1 VQVFVIPKLAV
12 GWEIGRSDS
21 SSRGTG
27 LSRSTVSVL
36 DALQQGYPESRG
48 TGLSRSTVSVLDAL
62 QWTRKEKTH
71 ASSEKPLPTLIKE
84 KEPL

>member
-1 VQVFVIPKLAV
+1 MQVFVIPKLAV

-21 SSRGTG
+21 S
-27 LSRSTVSVL
+27 
-36 DALQQGYPESRG
+36 SRG